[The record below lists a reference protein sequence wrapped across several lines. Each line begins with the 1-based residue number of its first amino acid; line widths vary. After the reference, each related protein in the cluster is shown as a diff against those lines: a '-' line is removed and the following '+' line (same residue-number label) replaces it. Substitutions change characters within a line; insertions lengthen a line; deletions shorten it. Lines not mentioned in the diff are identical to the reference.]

1 MSLKSKKREPK
12 QDAMTNM
19 TFEMTT
25 STFSDICSNLEVSI
39 SIGNNEIDDAPGIS
53 EFSRDEIQKV
63 EETLKQARELHKNG
77 EVEAAWFYFC
87 QANAFVEFRNGVMEG
102 RYQSS
107 DEAGAARI
115 SSLNGKMGAKKKKE
129 IEEEKREKHVLLLLS
144 MHEATPFLRQNQL
157 IDAASKL
164 GPHGGFE
171 TSDDKWAKRLIDQTR
186 LKSLY
191 DSLSKKRKP

>member
-1 MSLKSKKREPK
+1 
-12 QDAMTNM
+12 M
-19 TFEMTT
+19 TFEMPDTKPP
-25 STFSDICSNLEVSI
+25 TFSVACDHLQAHIRL
-39 SIGNNEIDDAPGIS
+39 G
-53 EFSRDEIQKV
+53 RDENDDTTCITHFSAEDLQYV
-63 EETLKQARELHKNG
+63 DETLSHAQQLHKNG

-87 QANAFVEFRNGVMEG
+87 KAKAFVEFRNGVMEG